1 MFQFF
6 WLWEKLNGMHG
17 ERKLSASGLSWGY
30 EKEGQEVTTM
40 LIAFTGLLVQVLHI
54 EDGLCG
60 I

>member
-1 MFQFF
+1 
-6 WLWEKLNGMHG
+6 MHG

>member
-1 MFQFF
+1 MVCMV
-6 WLWEKLNGMHG
+6 KG
-17 ERKLSASGLSWGY
+17 SSGLSWGY
-30 EKEGQEVTTM
+30 EKEGQEVTTV